1 MPAKSTFLSFLGLSI
16 RLAVRYFFGKKS
28 AQAINII
35 SWISVGAITVSTAAM
50 VILLSVENGFD
61 GLLKDLYKVFYPPL
75 KVSAKAGKWLSV
87 SETQQQQLQKIP
99 GIEMVAYSVEDNV
112 LLSANEEQRFGTLK
126 GVDATWMKISG
137 LDSFIIEG
145 NPLLERQADYIPAI
159 IGVNMAAVL
168 GINVLNPFSALY
180 LYYPDPA
187 ATSAPWSNPGK
198 ALNSVLVKPQ
208 AVFKVQSDFDSKFVI
223 VPLEAAQSLLGAGDK
238 VSAIAIKPAKGTS
251 EKEVKR
257 QLLHLLGE
265 QVIVENQFE
274 QNRTLWMIMRS
285 EKWAIYV
292 ILLFVLL
299 LSSFNMIGALS
310 LLVMEKRK
318 DIAILKS
325 MGATR
330 GQIRGIFISE
340 GILMAF
346 IGGITGVFLGAVV
359 CFSQQ
364 FFGWMKLGDGVF
376 IIDAY
381 PVKVLAGDLI
391 LVMVTALV
399 IGLIAVW
406 QPAQKAAIQQIN
418 MQEE

>member
-1 MPAKSTFLSFLGLSI
+1 
-16 RLAVRYFFGKKS
+16 
-28 AQAINII
+28 
-35 SWISVGAITVSTAAM
+35 
-50 VILLSVENGFD
+50 
-61 GLLKDLYKVFYPPL
+61 
-75 KVSAKAGKWLSV
+75 
-87 SETQQQQLQKIP
+87 
-99 GIEMVAYSVEDNV
+99 
-112 LLSANEEQRFGTLK
+112 LK

-257 QLLHLLGE
+257 QLLHLLGD

-376 IIDAY
+376 IIDSY
-381 PVKVLAGDLI
+381 TVKVLAGDLI

>member
-1 MPAKSTFLSFLGLSI
+1 MPAKNTFQSFSGLSI

-61 GLLKDLYKVFYPPL
+61 GLLKELYKAFYPPL

-87 SETQQQQLQKIP
+87 SETQQQQLRQIP
-99 GIEMVAYSVEDNV
+99 GIDMVAYSVEDNV

-126 GVDATWMKISG
+126 GVDATWMQVSG
-137 LDSFIIEG
+137 LDSYIVGG
-145 NPLLERQADYIPAI
+145 NAVLEQQPDYIPAI
-159 IGVNMAAVL
+159 IGANIAAVL
-168 GINVLNPFSALY
+168 GINVQNPFSALY
-180 LYYPDPA
+180 LYYPNPS
-187 ATSAPWSNPGK
+187 ATSVSWSNAGK
-198 ALNSVLVKPQ
+198 ALNSALVKPQ
-208 AVFKVQSDFDSKFVI
+208 AVFKVQSDFDSKFVLI
-223 VPLEAAQSLLGAGDK
+223 PLQAAQSLLGAGNNI
-238 VSAIAIKPAKGTS
+238 SSIAIKPAKSAS
-251 EKEVKR
+251 EKELKK
-257 QLLHLLGE
+257 QLLHLFGD
-265 QVIVENQFE
+265 QVVVENQFE

-310 LLVMEKRK
+310 MLVIEKKK
-318 DIAILKS
+318 DITILKS

-330 GQIRGIFISE
+330 RQIRGIFMTE
-340 GILMAF
+340 GLVMAF
-346 IGGITGVFLGAVV
+346 IGGFTGVFLGAAV

-364 FFGWMKLGDGVF
+364 IFGWMKLGDGVF

-381 PVKVLAGDLI
+381 PIKVMTGDMI
-391 LVMVTALV
+391 LVMITALV
-399 IGLIAVW
+399 IGLIAAW
-406 QPAQKAAIQQIN
+406 QPAQKAAIQQISVH
-418 MQEE
+418 EE